1 MNQPI
6 NHREWT
12 ALNLAVHYL
21 INGKEWWNQAI
32 YLFSHHQKNVWFKQD
47 SLMDIKTDG

>member
-6 NHREWT
+6 NHREWK

-21 INGKEWWNQAI
+21 INGKEC
-32 YLFSHHQKNVWFKQD
+32 HHQKNDWFKQD